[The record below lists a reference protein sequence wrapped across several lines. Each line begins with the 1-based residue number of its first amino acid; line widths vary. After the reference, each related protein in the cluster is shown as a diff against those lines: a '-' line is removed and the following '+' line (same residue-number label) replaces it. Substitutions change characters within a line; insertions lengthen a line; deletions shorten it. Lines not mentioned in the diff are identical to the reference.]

1 MDSTII
7 SAPSSTKNKE
17 HKRDP
22 EAHSVKKGNEW
33 KFGYKAHVGVDS
45 ESGLVHSLE
54 VTSANVHDVTMTSEL
69 LTGEEEVV
77 YGDSGY
83 IGAEKRDDA
92 ITRNKHGKKIKYRI
106 NRKPSQ
112 IKLLSKSGQYKAKK
126 KEHQKSSVR
135 DKVERVFSVIK
146 NLFSFRKTRYRGK
159 RKQFAKL
166 NFLFALANLY
176 LADRRFG
183 LSV

>member
-1 MDSTII
+1 MYP
-7 SAPSSTKNKE
+7 AQQKNKE

-22 EAHSVKKGNEW
+22 EAHSVKKGNDW

-45 ESGLVHSLE
+45 KSGLVHSLE

-69 LTGEEEVV
+69 LSGEEEIV

-112 IKLLSKSGQYKAKK
+112 VNFSPKMTGTNLKIKTSKIFC
-126 KEHQKSSVR
+126 SS
-135 DKVERVFSVIK
+135 
-146 NLFSFRKTRYRGK
+146 
-159 RKQFAKL
+159 
-166 NFLFALANLY
+166 
-176 LADRRFG
+176 
-183 LSV
+183 

>member
-54 VTSANVHDVTMTSEL
+54 VTSANVHDVTITSKL
-69 LTGEEEVV
+69 LSGEEEFV

-83 IGAEKRDDA
+83 IGAESIVNQVRSNVSPKVASTRLKRKNA
-92 ITRNKHGKKIKYRI
+92 KNLLFELKL
-106 NRKPSQ
+106 NMSS
-112 IKLLSKSGQYKAKK
+112 LLSKIFSLFVKLDTGAY
-126 KEHQKSSVR
+126 ESS
-135 DKVERVFSVIK
+135 
-146 NLFSFRKTRYRGK
+146 L
-159 RKQFAKL
+159 L
-166 NFLFALANLY
+166 N
-176 LADRRFG
+176 
-183 LSV
+183 